1 MPFILNALKKKFV
14 HCFPAGNCSI
24 IKYIRIPA
32 GFQSDNWKTHL
43 AGLPVQYTV
52 HPRKRQKKKRKIT
65 LLFYVRPSLPP
76 MPQSWKLLQEKMKT
90 NLQHLMVSKHGQ
102 RANRKREEMGKT
114 NNVLFSNFQLTYSCL
129 NGQNGWL
136 ICIGHCEKKK
146 IDFQNFLKFWQIA
159 PKCEDWR

>member
-1 MPFILNALKKKFV
+1 MQLPKSRLETLRFTLPLRKRKKSRMPFILNALKKKFV

-52 HPRKRQKKKRKIT
+52 HPESDKKKRKIT

-102 RANRKREEMGKT
+102 RANRGKKWVKLIT
-114 NNVLFSNFQLTYSCL
+114 CSSVNFNLRT
-129 NGQNGWL
+129 
-136 ICIGHCEKKK
+136 
-146 IDFQNFLKFWQIA
+146 A
-159 PKCEDWR
+159 A

>member
-43 AGLPVQYTV
+43 VFLFSIQFTPESD
-52 HPRKRQKKKRKIT
+52 KKKKIT
-65 LLFYVRPSLPP
+65 LFFYVRPSLPP
-76 MPQSWKLLQEKMKT
+76 MPHSWKLLQEKMKT

-102 RANRKREEMGKT
+102 RAIRKREEMGKA
-114 NNVLFSNFQLTYSCL
+114 NNMLFSKFQFMYSCL
-129 NGQNGWL
+129 NGQNGWFM
-136 ICIGHCEKKK
+136 CIGHCEKK
-146 IDFQNFLKFWQIA
+146 IDFQNFLKFWQIP